1 MRLFA
6 SLRAKLRAVGYLT
19 AAGLFVAG
27 IVFWGGFNW
36 ALEYT
41 NTEQFCITCHEMQRN
56 VFSEYQTTSH
66 YSNRTGV
73 RATCPD
79 CHVPKDWSHK
89 IVRKIQASNELLHKM
104 LGTID
109 TREKFNERRVRLARS
124 EWARMKETDSRECRN
139 CHNYTYMDYAEQGR
153 RASAQ
158 HTKGFAEKKTCID
171 CHKGVAHILPPIEQD
186 IGAPRLEQAQVD

>member
-1 MRLFA
+1 MKLFA

-19 AAGLFVAG
+19 AAGLFLAG

-139 CHNYTYMDYAEQGR
+139 CHNYTYMDYAEQ
-153 RASAQ
+153 
-158 HTKGFAEKKTCID
+158 
-171 CHKGVAHILPPIEQD
+171 
-186 IGAPRLEQAQVD
+186 

>member
-1 MRLFA
+1 MKLFA

-19 AAGLFVAG
+19 AAGLFLAG

-158 HTKGFAEKKTCID
+158 HTKGFADKKTCID

>member
-1 MRLFA
+1 MKVFA
-6 SLRAKLRAVGYLT
+6 SLRSKLQAIGYLT
-19 AAGLFVAG
+19 AAGLFAAG

-36 ALEYT
+36 ALELT
-41 NTEQFCITCHEMQRN
+41 NTEKFCITCHEMQRN
-56 VFSEYQTTSH
+56 VFVEYQTTSH

-79 CHVPKDWSHK
+79 CHVPKDWEHK
-89 IVRKIQASNELLHKM
+89 IVRKIKASNEILHKV
-104 LGTID
+104 LGTVD
-109 TREKFNERRVRLARS
+109 TREKFNERRVRLAKS

-158 HTKGFAEKKTCID
+158 HTKGFAENKTCID
-171 CHKGVAHILPPIEQD
+171 CHKGFAHVLPPIEQD
-186 IGAPRLEQAQVD
+186 IGAPKIEQARAQ